1 MRFAEIAVDA
11 PTGHGRTFSYSI
23 PDGLELSAGQSVRV
37 PFGPRTLQGIVF
49 ELVPSPRVE
58 QTRPVLATTSPGP
71 LLDERHLLLARW
83 ISQHYL
89 CSLFEATAPMLPPG
103 GRLRVRTQLS
113 LNPNVTDLA
122 AVARSRLQLR
132 VLEYV
137 RANSPVGVER
147 LTRVMGDSARG
158 ASTRLVGRGILE
170 SRVQGAVREIA
181 PRFVDHLA
189 IRPDAAEEI
198 GRWMSKGARRAPK
211 QAALVEA
218 LAGTDA
224 PMAVSQARKEFGPSA
239 VSRLLERR
247 WLTVEKMRAEI
258 DPLTTML
265 LGPEPHV
272 SLTQRQ
278 STAAE
283 AICRI
288 VECQDVQPRTLLVQG
303 VTGSGKTEV
312 YLAAVARCLELGK
325 RAIVM
330 VPEIALTQ
338 QTIERFA
345 SRFPDRVAVLHSGL
359 TGPEQLDQWWKTRE
373 DRYDVVVGSR
383 RAVFAPVADLG
394 LIVIDEEHE
403 WTYKQHDSSP
413 RYHAKDVAIKLAEL
427 SGAGVAL
434 GSATPDVVSYYRGL
448 KKEFTLFTLPDR
460 LRADANSQMTATPL
474 AHAEIADMRQELKDG
489 NRDFFSRLLDKEM
502 ESCLSA
508 GNQLMLFLNRRG
520 SATQMQCRNCGHQV
534 RCAAC
539 DVPLT
544 YHRGAQRLICHYCGV
559 RRRIPRMC
567 PKCLTYRLSYY
578 GIGTQSVADALER
591 RFPDI
596 NVLRWDR
603 DATRNIG
610 EYRKLLDEFRSG
622 QAQALVGTQMITKGL
637 HLPSV
642 TLVGAVLADV
652 GLGIPDYRAGE
663 RAFQLLCQV
672 AGRAGRGAA
681 AGKVVIQT
689 YQPDNYA
696 IKSAASQ
703 DYQAFYTREM
713 AFRHE
718 QGNPPYRKLIR
729 LLYTDTNNATCEENA
744 RQVASLLE
752 SERDT
757 QGALD
762 TEILGPMP
770 AFPARLRGK
779 YRWHLVLRG
788 SDPRALLDRVALPR
802 DCVVDVDPVALT

>member
-11 PTGHGRTFSYSI
+11 PTGHDRTFSYSI

-49 ELVPSPRVE
+49 ELVPSPRVQ
-58 QTRPVLATTSPGP
+58 QTRAILAATSPGP
-71 LLDERHLLLARW
+71 LLDGRHLSLARW
-83 ISQHYL
+83 ISRYYL
-89 CSLFEATAPMLPPG
+89 CSLFEAVAPMLPPG

-113 LNPNVTDLA
+113 INPNVTDIA

-132 VLEYV
+132 VLQYV
-137 RANSPVGVER
+137 RANGPVGVER
-147 LTRVMGDSARG
+147 LTRVMGESARG
-158 ASTRLVGRGILE
+158 VSTRLVGRGVLE
-170 SRVQGAVREIA
+170 SRVQGSVREIA

-198 GRWMSKGARRAPK
+198 GRWMSKGAHRAPR
-211 QAALVEA
+211 QAALA
-218 LAGTDA
+218 TTLAAADA
-224 PMAVSQARKEFGPSA
+224 PVPAAQARKEFGAAA

-247 WLTVEKMRAEI
+247 WLTVEKLRVEI
-258 DPLTTML
+258 DPLVNTRL
-265 LGPEPHV
+265 EPEARV
-272 SLTQRQ
+272 SLTPRQ
-278 STAAE
+278 SAATE

-288 VECQDVQPRTLLVQG
+288 VESPEVRPRTLLVQG
-303 VTGSGKTEV
+303 VTGSGKTEI
-312 YLAAVARCLELGK
+312 YLAAVARCLDLGK

-359 TGPEQLDQWWKTRE
+359 SGPERLDQWWKTRE

-383 RAVFAPVADLG
+383 SAVFAPIDELG

-403 WTYKQHDSSP
+403 WTYKQHDSNP

-427 SGAGVAL
+427 SGAAVAL
-434 GSATPDVVSYYRGL
+434 GSATPDVASYYRGL
-448 KKEFTLFTLPDR
+448 TKEFTLFMLPDR
-460 LRADANSQMTATPL
+460 LRADADSKMTTTPL
-474 AHAEIADMRQELKDG
+474 AGTEVVDMRQELKEG

-502 ESCLSA
+502 EACLAA
-508 GNQLMLFLNRRG
+508 GNQFMLFLNRRG
-520 SATQMQCRNCGHQV
+520 SATQMQCRNCGHQA

-539 DVPLT
+539 DVALT
-544 YHRGAQRLICHYCGV
+544 YHRGAERLICHYCGA

-567 PKCLTYRLSYY
+567 PRCLTYRLSYY
-578 GIGTQSVADALER
+578 GIGTQSVAEALER

-596 NVLRWDR
+596 NVLRWDH
-603 DATRNIG
+603 DATRNID

-696 IKSAASQ
+696 IKSAAAQ

-729 LLYTDTNNATCEENA
+729 LLYTDTNNATCEDNA

-752 SERDT
+752 SERET
-757 QGALD
+757 QGAPD

-770 AFPARLRGK
+770 AFPARLRGR

-788 SDPRALLDRVALPR
+788 ADPRALLDRVALPR
-802 DCVVDVDPVALT
+802 DWVVDVDPVALT